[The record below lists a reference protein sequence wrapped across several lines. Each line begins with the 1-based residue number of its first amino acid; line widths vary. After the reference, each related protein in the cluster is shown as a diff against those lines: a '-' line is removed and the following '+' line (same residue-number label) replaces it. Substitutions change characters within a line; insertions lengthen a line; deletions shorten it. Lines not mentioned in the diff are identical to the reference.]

1 LEAASLVS
9 GKEIAS
15 ILKEKATIL
24 IEKATMGKIKRVDEY
39 LRSISKKSATTRKAL
54 VVD

>member
-9 GKEIAS
+9 GKEVAS
-15 ILKEKATIL
+15 TLKEKATIL
-24 IEKATMGKIKRVDEY
+24 IEKAAMGKIKRVEEY
-39 LRSISKKSATTRKAL
+39 LRSISKKSGTAREAL